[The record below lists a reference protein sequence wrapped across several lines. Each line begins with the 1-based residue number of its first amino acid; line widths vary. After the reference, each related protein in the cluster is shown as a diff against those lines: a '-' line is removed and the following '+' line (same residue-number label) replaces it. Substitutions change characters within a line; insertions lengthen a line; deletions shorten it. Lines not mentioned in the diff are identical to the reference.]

1 MTIEHSR
8 NGELCPACGEGHL
21 SSHVEYES
29 VDYNGR
35 QKDLPLYFSVCD
47 HCGSELTGAAESKLN
62 ARAMTAFKK
71 EADGL
76 LSGMEIKRFREKF
89 DLKQDVCARIFGG
102 GAVAFSRYEN
112 DDIMQSQ
119 QMDKL
124 IRLCYADP
132 QNITRLATQSGV
144 HLQSE
149 TVKRIREESQR
160 SIFEMIES
168 ALSAFG
174 KSSLPEQS
182 TVPANDAYYER
193 FSSASATVYRNHS
206 WAQDLGGAAA

>member
-1 MTIEHSR
+1 MNDTVTR

-21 SSHVEYES
+21 SAH
-29 VDYNGR
+29 VDYQPEEYNG
-35 QKDLPLYFSVCD
+35 QLKDLPLHYSLCD
-47 HCGSELTGAAESKLN
+47 FCGSQLAGSSEAKANK
-62 ARAMTAFKK
+62 RAMTVFKK
-71 EADGL
+71 EVDGL
-76 LSGMEIKRFREKF
+76 LSGMEIKRFREKY
-89 DLKQDVCARIFGG
+89 DLKQDICARIFGG

-124 IRLCYADP
+124 IRLCHSDP
-132 QNITRLATQSGV
+132 QNITRLATLSGV
-144 HLQSE
+144 QLQSE

-174 KSSLPEQS
+174 KSRLPEES
-182 TVPANDAYYER
+182 TVPANDACYER
-193 FSSASATVYRNHS
+193 FSSASATVYRNHC
-206 WAQDLGGAAA
+206 WVQDLGGAAA

>member
-21 SSHVEYES
+21 SSNVEYES

-71 EADGL
+71 EVDGL
-76 LSGMEIKRFREKF
+76 LSGVDIKRFREKYN
-89 DLKQDVCARIFGG
+89 LKQDVCASIFGG

-124 IRLCYADP
+124 IRLCSADP

-144 HLQSE
+144 LLQSE
-149 TVKRIREESQR
+149 TEKRIREESQR

-174 KSSLPEQS
+174 KSSLPEES

-193 FSSASATVYRNHS
+193 FGSEKAPVRKSRL
-206 WAQDLGGAAA
+206 WAHDLCGAAA